1 MNQFLHDALNVET
14 PGKVF
19 GLLGAAMFSL
29 AFMVAVSMSDASF
42 SQTYTQLSDP
52 FSMENVVAAIDTGA
66 ANYSKFVQATM
77 VEPAQ
82 ETYAVYASNISWLAE
97 ESGVAYA
104 LGFEDSNSSN
114 AQYAG
119 RVAGASIQNSEYKSE
134 GGLMDSIYK
143 MLIE

>member
-52 FSMENVVAAIDTGA
+52 FSMENVVAAIDNGA
-66 ANYSKFVQATM
+66 VNYSKFVQATI
-77 VEPAQ
+77 VEPAE

-97 ESGVAYA
+97 ESGMAYA
-104 LGFEDSNSSN
+104 LGFEDSALETPS
-114 AQYAG
+114 YTG
-119 RVAGASIQNSEYKSE
+119 RVAGASIQSSQYKEE

-143 MLIE
+143 LLIE